1 MGDSML
7 RAAIA
12 AVSLVVAL
20 PAAAQAPAAPPPAVV
35 VAKVELRD
43 LTRQKEFV
51 GRIKS
56 IDSVALRARVEGFLR
71 ERRFTEGAEVK
82 AGDILFMIEPDQ
94 FQAEVDSAKAEVAKA
109 EATIR
114 DTSAQ
119 LARAR
124 ELIRNQNIAQSTVDQ
139 RAADDARARA
149 QLLANQAAL
158 KQAELNLSYTQIV
171 APVAGRIGQAT
182 ITPGNLVNPQSGTLA
197 TIVSQDP
204 IYVNFQVSA
213 REFVEA
219 QRRIQAIHGTV
230 GGSVVVRIRLADGT
244 LFPEP
249 GRIDFTDVQTDKA
262 TDTVLVRA
270 RVANPT
276 GTLIDGQTVR
286 VIAEAD
292 KPERA
297 LMVPQAGVQLDQ
309 AGTFVLIVDAEKK
322 AQIRRIKIGPA
333 REGFT
338 SVTDGLKEGDLVIVQ
353 GIQRV
358 RPGMVVNVTEAP
370 PVPPS

>member
-71 ERRFTEGAEVK
+71 ERRFTEGQEVK
-82 AGDILFMIEPDQ
+82 PGDVLFIIEPDQ